1 MTGGVA
7 SVAFNFVATV
17 TFASKFAGLD
27 ESVPLVL
34 TAYRFHTQDPIIWH
48 DDFVLHWQNG
58 MERTG
63 GLAAKSTALDF
74 SVLIYEWANDASDG
88 VSVVVLCNVHLYV
101 VKYSALSRVPRIH
114 CGPLAL
120 REFAWGIMLLSCAY
134 Q

>member
-1 MTGGVA
+1 MLPAHVLLSVTGGVA

-48 DDFVLHWQNG
+48 DDFALHWQNG

-88 VSVVVLCNVHLYV
+88 V
-101 VKYSALSRVPRIH
+101 
-114 CGPLAL
+114 
-120 REFAWGIMLLSCAY
+120 
-134 Q
+134 

>member
-1 MTGGVA
+1 VLLSVTGGVA

-88 VSVVVLCNVHLYV
+88 V
-101 VKYSALSRVPRIH
+101 
-114 CGPLAL
+114 
-120 REFAWGIMLLSCAY
+120 
-134 Q
+134 